1 MASNF
6 IGNYCPDDFTVVISK
21 GDFVHTVTGF
31 ADGTFASMN
40 RLVPSS
46 TPYQGVGRSNS
57 FGRVKRA
64 VTGMTVD
71 ITLHQYSPSNT
82 VLQQLQIADA
92 EVTDNTW
99 VFSVTIKDLS
109 GQTVASS
116 NSAII
121 AAPPTVEF
129 SSETSTRDWQI
140 YLFGSDL
147 FIGGNIPL
155 APAEVAA
162 VEAAGGTVDERWRLN
177 P

>member
-6 IGNYCPDDFTVVISK
+6 IGNYSPDDFTIVISK
-21 GDFVHTVTGF
+21 GDFVHTVSGF
-31 ADGTFASMN
+31 ADGTFVSMN

-46 TPYQGVGRSNS
+46 TPYQGVGKSNS
-57 FGRVKRA
+57 FGRVKRS

-71 ITLHQYSPSNT
+71 VTLHQYSPSNT

-92 EVTDNTW
+92 NTPDNSW

-129 SSETSTRDWQI
+129 SSETSTRVWQV

-147 FIGGNIPL
+147 FVGGNMPL
-155 APAEVAA
+155 SPSEVAA
-162 VEAAGGTVDERWRLN
+162 VEAAGGEVDSRWRLN

>member
-1 MASNF
+1 MATSY
-6 IGNYCPDDFTVVISK
+6 IGNYSPDDFTIVISK

-31 ADGTFASMN
+31 ADGTFVSMN

-46 TPYQGVGRSNS
+46 TPYQGVGGAS
-57 FGRVKRA
+57 FGRVKRK

-71 ITLHQYSPSNT
+71 VTLHQYSPSNT

-92 EVTDNTW
+92 QTSDNTW
-99 VFSVTIKDLS
+99 VFNCVVKDLS
-109 GQTVASS
+109 GQTVVSS

-121 AAPPTVEF
+121 AAPPAVEF

-162 VEAAGGTVDERWRLN
+162 VEAAGGQVEERWRLN

>member
-1 MASNF
+1 MSNF
-6 IGNYCPDDFTVVISK
+6 IGNYCPDDFTIVISK
-21 GDFVHTVTGF
+21 GDFVHTVSGF

-71 ITLHQYSPSNT
+71 VTLHQYSPSNT
-82 VLQQLQIADA
+82 VLQQLQLADS
-92 EVTDNTW
+92 EVTDNSW

-121 AAPPTVEF
+121 AAPPTVAF
-129 SSETSTRDWQI
+129 SSDTSTRDWQI

-147 FIGGNIPL
+147 FVGGNMPL

-162 VEAAGGTVDERWRLN
+162 VEAAGGTVDQRWRLN

>member
-1 MASNF
+1 MSSF
-6 IGNYCPDDFTVVISK
+6 IGNYCPDDFTIVISK
-21 GDFVHTVTGF
+21 GDFVHTVSGF

-46 TPYQGVGRSNS
+46 VAYQGVGRSNS

-71 ITLHQYSPSNT
+71 VTLHQYSPSNT
-82 VLQQLQIADA
+82 VLQQLQLADA
-92 EVTDNTW
+92 NVTDNSW

-121 AAPPTVEF
+121 AAPPAVEF
-129 SSETSTRDWQI
+129 SSETSTRAWQI
-140 YLFGSDL
+140 HLFGSDL
-147 FIGGNIPL
+147 FVGGNMPL

-162 VEAAGGTVDERWRLN
+162 VEAAGGTVEARWRLN

>member
-1 MASNF
+1 MSSF
-6 IGNYCPDDFTVVISK
+6 IGNYCPDDFTIVISK
-21 GDFVHTVTGF
+21 GDFVHTVSGF

-71 ITLHQYSPSNT
+71 VTLHQYSPSNT
-82 VLQQLQIADA
+82 VLQQLQLADS
-92 EVTDNTW
+92 EVTDNSW

-121 AAPPTVEF
+121 AAPPTVAF
-129 SSETSTRDWQI
+129 SSDTSTRDWQI

-147 FIGGNIPL
+147 FVGGNMPL

>member
-1 MASNF
+1 MSSNF
-6 IGNYCPDDFTVVISK
+6 IGNYAPDDFTIVISK
-21 GDFVHTVTGF
+21 DDFTHSVSGF
-31 ADGTFASMN
+31 ADSTFVSMN

-46 TPYQGVGRSNS
+46 TPYQGVGKSNS
-57 FGRVKRA
+57 FGRVKRS

-71 ITLHQYSPSNT
+71 VTLHQYSPSNT

-92 EVTDNTW
+92 NTTDNTW

-109 GQTVASS
+109 GQTVVSS

-129 SSETSTRDWQI
+129 GSETSTRGWQI

-147 FIGGNIPL
+147 FVGGNMPL

-162 VEAAGGTVDERWRLN
+162 VEAAGGTVESRWRLN

>member
-1 MASNF
+1 MSSNF
-6 IGNYCPDDFTVVISK
+6 IGNYSPDDFTIVISK
-21 GDFVHTVTGF
+21 GDFVHTVSGF
-31 ADGTFASMN
+31 ADGTFAALN

-46 TPYQGVGRSNS
+46 TPYVGVGRSNS
-57 FGRVKRA
+57 MGRVKRA
-64 VTGMTVD
+64 VTAMTVD
-71 ITLHQYSPSNT
+71 VTLHQYSPSNT

-92 EVTDNTW
+92 ATSDNSW

-121 AAPPTVEF
+121 AAPPAVEF
-129 SSETSTRDWQI
+129 SSETSTRGWQI

-162 VEAAGGTVDERWRLN
+162 VEAAGGTVEARWRLN

>member
-1 MASNF
+1 MATSF
-6 IGNYCPDDFTVVISK
+6 IGNYSPDDFTIVISK
-21 GDFVHTVTGF
+21 DNFVHTVTGF
-31 ADGTFASMN
+31 ADGEFVSMN

-46 TPYQGVGRSNS
+46 TPYQGVGKSNS
-57 FGRVKRA
+57 MGRVKRA

-71 ITLHQYSPSNT
+71 VTLHQYSPSNT

-92 EVTDNTW
+92 NVTDNTW

-121 AAPPTVEF
+121 AAPPAVAF
-129 SSETSTRDWQI
+129 GSETSTRAWQI

-147 FIGGNIPL
+147 FVGGNIPL

>member
-1 MASNF
+1 MSNF
-6 IGNYCPDDFTVVISK
+6 IGNYCPDDFTIVISK
-21 GDFVHTVTGF
+21 GDFVHTVSGF

-46 TPYQGVGRSNS
+46 TPYVGVGRSNS
-57 FGRVKRA
+57 MGRVKRA
-64 VTGMTVD
+64 VTAMTVD
-71 ITLHQYSPSNT
+71 VTLHQYSPSNT
-82 VLQQLQIADA
+82 VLQQLQIADND
-92 EVTDNTW
+92 VTDNSW

-121 AAPPTVEF
+121 AAPPAVEF
-129 SSETSTRDWQI
+129 SSDTSTRAWQI

-147 FIGGNIPL
+147 FVGGNIPL

-162 VEAAGGTVDERWRLN
+162 VEAAGGTTEDRWRLN

>member
-1 MASNF
+1 MSSNY
-6 IGNYCPDDFTVVISK
+6 IGNYAPDDFTIVISK
-21 GDFVHTVTGF
+21 GDFVHTVSGF
-31 ADGTFASMN
+31 ADGTFVSMN

-46 TPYQGVGRSNS
+46 TPYQGIGKSNS
-57 FGRVKRA
+57 FGRVKRS

-92 EVTDNTW
+92 NTTDNTW
-99 VFSVTIKDLS
+99 VFAVTIKDMS

-121 AAPPTVEF
+121 AAPPAVEF
-129 SSETSTRDWQI
+129 SSETSTRAWQI
-140 YLFGSDL
+140 HFFGSDL
-147 FIGGNIPL
+147 FIGGNMPL

-162 VEAAGGTVDERWRLN
+162 VEAAGGSVDARWRLN

>member
-1 MASNF
+1 MSSSF
-6 IGNYCPDDFTVVISK
+6 IGNYSPDDFTIVISK
-21 GDFVHTVTGF
+21 GDFVHTITGF
-31 ADGTFASMN
+31 AAGEFVSMN

-46 TPYQGVGRSNS
+46 TPYQGVGRTGSM
-57 FGRVKRA
+57 GRVKRA

-71 ITLHQYSPSNT
+71 VTLHQYSPSNT

-92 EVTDNTW
+92 NATDNTW
-99 VFSVTIKDLS
+99 IFSVTIKDLS
-109 GQTVASS
+109 GMTVASS

-121 AAPPTVEF
+121 AAPPTVGF
-129 SSETSTRDWQI
+129 SDDTSTRAWQI

-147 FIGGNIPL
+147 FVGGNMPL

-162 VEAAGGTVDERWRLN
+162 VEAAGGQVEARWRLN

>member
-1 MASNF
+1 MATSY
-6 IGNYCPDDFTVVISK
+6 IGNYSPDDFTIVISK

-31 ADGTFASMN
+31 ADGGFVSMN

-46 TPYQGVGRSNS
+46 TPYQGVGGSS
-57 FGRVKRA
+57 FGRVKRK

-71 ITLHQYSPSNT
+71 VTLHQYSPSNT
-82 VLQQLQIADA
+82 VLQQLQIADSQ
-92 EVTDNTW
+92 TSDNTW

-109 GQTVASS
+109 GQTVVSS

-121 AAPPTVEF
+121 AAPPAVEF
-129 SSETSTRDWQI
+129 SSETSTRGWQI

-147 FIGGNIPL
+147 FVGGNMPL
-155 APAEVAA
+155 SPSEVAA
-162 VEAAGGTVDERWRLN
+162 VEAAGGEVDSRWRLN

>member
-1 MASNF
+1 MATSY
-6 IGNYCPDDFTVVISK
+6 IGNYCPDDFTIVISK

-31 ADGTFASMN
+31 ADGTFASLN
-40 RLVPSS
+40 RLVPTS
-46 TPYQGVGRSNS
+46 TPYQGVGGSS
-57 FGRVKRA
+57 FARVKRK

-71 ITLHQYSPSNT
+71 VTLHQYSPSNT

-92 EVTDNTW
+92 QTSDNTW
-99 VFSVTIKDLS
+99 VFSVTIRDLS

-121 AAPPTVEF
+121 AAPPTVAF
-129 SSETSTRDWQI
+129 SSDTSTRDWQI

-147 FIGGNIPL
+147 FVGGNMPL

>member
-1 MASNF
+1 MSSNF
-6 IGNYCPDDFTVVISK
+6 IGNYSPDDFTIVISK

-31 ADGTFASMN
+31 AAGEFVSMN

-46 TPYQGVGRSNS
+46 TPYAGVGRSNS
-57 FGRVKRA
+57 MGRVKRISTA
-64 VTGMTVD
+64 MTVD
-71 ITLHQYSPSNT
+71 VTLHQYSPSNT

-92 EVTDNTW
+92 NVTDNSW
-99 VFSVTIKDLS
+99 IFAVTIKDLS
-109 GQTVASS
+109 GMTVASS

-121 AAPPTVEF
+121 AAPPAVGF
-129 SSETSTRDWQI
+129 SDDTSTRAWQI

-147 FIGGNIPL
+147 FIGGNTPL

-162 VEAAGGTVDERWRLN
+162 VEAAGGEVPTRWRLN

>member
-1 MASNF
+1 MAASF

-21 GDFVHTVTGF
+21 GDFVHTVSGF

-46 TPYQGVGRSNS
+46 TPYVGVGTSNS
-57 FGRVKRA
+57 AGRVKRK
-64 VTGMTVD
+64 VTAMTID

-92 EVTDNTW
+92 NVTDNTW
-99 VFSVTIKDLS
+99 TFSVTVKDLS
-109 GQTVASS
+109 GQTVVSS

-121 AAPPTVEF
+121 AAPPAVEF

-147 FIGGNIPL
+147 FVGGNIPL

>member
-1 MASNF
+1 MSSY
-6 IGNYCPDDFTVVISK
+6 IGNYSPDDFTIVISK
-21 GDFVHTVTGF
+21 GDFVHTVSGF
-31 ADGTFASMN
+31 ADGAFVSMN

-46 TPYQGVGRSNS
+46 TPYVGVGRSNS
-57 FGRVKRA
+57 MGRVKRA
-64 VTGMTVD
+64 VTAMTVD
-71 ITLHQYSPSNT
+71 VTLHQYSPSNT

-92 EVTDNTW
+92 DTSDNTW

-121 AAPPTVEF
+121 AAPPAVEF
-129 SSETSTRDWQI
+129 SSETSTRAWQI

-147 FIGGNIPL
+147 FVGGNTPL

-162 VEAAGGTVDERWRLN
+162 VEAAGGQIDSRWRLN

>member
-1 MASNF
+1 MASSF
-6 IGNYCPDDFTVVISK
+6 IGNYCPDDFTIVISK
-21 GDFVHTVTGF
+21 DNFVHTVTGF

-46 TPYQGVGRSNS
+46 TPYQGVGRANS

-71 ITLHQYSPSNT
+71 VTLHQYSPSNT

-92 EVTDNTW
+92 AVTDNTW

-129 SSETSTRDWQI
+129 SSDTSTRNWQI

-147 FIGGNIPL
+147 FVGGNMPL

-162 VEAAGGTVDERWRLN
+162 VEAAGGVVDERWRLN

>member
-1 MASNF
+1 MASNY
-6 IGNYCPDDFTVVISK
+6 IGNYCPDDFTIVISK
-21 GDFVHTVTGF
+21 DDFVHTVSGF
-31 ADGTFASMN
+31 ADGTFVSMN

-71 ITLHQYSPSNT
+71 VTLHQYSPSNT

-92 EVTDNTW
+92 EVTDNSW

-121 AAPPTVEF
+121 AAPPAVEF
-129 SSETSTRDWQI
+129 SSDTSTRDWQI

-162 VEAAGGTVDERWRLN
+162 VEAAGGTVEDKWRLN

>member
-1 MASNF
+1 MADNY
-6 IGNYCPDDFTVVISK
+6 IGNYSPDDFTIVISK
-21 GDFVHTVTGF
+21 GNFVHTVTGF
-31 ADGTFASMN
+31 ADGTFVSMN
-40 RLVPSS
+40 RLIPSS
-46 TPYQGVGRSNS
+46 TPYVGVGSNAG
-57 FGRVKRA
+57 GRVKRR
-64 VTGMTVD
+64 VNNMTVD
-71 ITLHQYSPSNT
+71 VTLHQYSPSNT

-92 EVTDNTW
+92 ESPDNTW
-99 VFSVTIKDLS
+99 VFNCTIKDLS

-121 AAPPTVEF
+121 AAPPATEF
-129 SSETSTRDWQI
+129 SSDTSTRVWQI

-162 VEAAGGTVDERWRLN
+162 VEAVGGQVEARWRLN

>member
-1 MASNF
+1 MSSSF
-6 IGNYCPDDFTVVISK
+6 IGNYSPDDFTIVISK
-21 GDFVHTVTGF
+21 GDFVHTVTGL
-31 ADGTFASMN
+31 ADGTFVSMN

-46 TPYQGVGRSNS
+46 VPYQGVGGNS
-57 FGRVKRA
+57 FGRVKRK
-64 VTGMTVD
+64 VTGMSVD
-71 ITLHQYSPSNT
+71 VTLHQYSPSNT

-92 EVTDNTW
+92 NASDNSW

-109 GQTVASS
+109 GMTVASS
-116 NSAII
+116 NSAVIC
-121 AAPPTVEF
+121 APPAVEF

-140 YLFGSDL
+140 HLFGSDL

-162 VEAAGGTVDERWRLN
+162 VEAAGGSVDERWRLN

>member
-1 MASNF
+1 MSNY
-6 IGNYCPDDFTVVISK
+6 IGNYSPDDFTIVISK
-21 GDFVHTVTGF
+21 GDFVHTVSGF
-31 ADGTFASMN
+31 ADGAFVSMN

-46 TPYQGVGRSNS
+46 TPYVGVGRSNS
-57 FGRVKRA
+57 MGRVKRA
-64 VTGMTVD
+64 VTAMTVD
-71 ITLHQYSPSNT
+71 VTLHQYSPSNT

-92 EVTDNTW
+92 DTSDNTW

-121 AAPPTVEF
+121 AAPPAVEF
-129 SSETSTRDWQI
+129 SSETSTRAWQI

-147 FIGGNIPL
+147 FVGGNTPL

-162 VEAAGGTVDERWRLN
+162 VEAAGGEVDSRWRLN

>member
-1 MASNF
+1 MSNF
-6 IGNYCPDDFTVVISK
+6 IGNYCPDDFTIVISK
-21 GDFVHTVTGF
+21 DDFVHTVSGF

-71 ITLHQYSPSNT
+71 VTLHQYSPSNT
-82 VLQQLQIADA
+82 VLQQLQLADS
-92 EVTDNTW
+92 EVTDNSW

-121 AAPPTVEF
+121 AAPPTVAF
-129 SSETSTRDWQI
+129 SSDTSTRDWQI

-147 FIGGNIPL
+147 FVGGNMPL

>member
-1 MASNF
+1 MSNF
-6 IGNYCPDDFTVVISK
+6 IGNYCPDDFTIVISK
-21 GDFVHTVTGF
+21 GDFVHTVSGF

-46 TPYQGVGRSNS
+46 TPYVGVGRSNS
-57 FGRVKRA
+57 MGRVKRA
-64 VTGMTVD
+64 VTAMTVD
-71 ITLHQYSPSNT
+71 VTLHQYSPSNT
-82 VLQQLQIADA
+82 VLQQLQIADND
-92 EVTDNTW
+92 VTDNSW

-121 AAPPTVEF
+121 AAPPAVEF
-129 SSETSTRDWQI
+129 SSETSTRAWQI

-147 FIGGNIPL
+147 FVGGNIPL

-162 VEAAGGTVDERWRLN
+162 VSAAGGFTEERWKLN